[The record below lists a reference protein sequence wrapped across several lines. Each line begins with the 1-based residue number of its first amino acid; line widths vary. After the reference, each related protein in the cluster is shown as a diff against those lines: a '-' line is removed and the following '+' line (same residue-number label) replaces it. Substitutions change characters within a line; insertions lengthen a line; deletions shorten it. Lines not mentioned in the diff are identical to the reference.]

1 MSSKGILNTLF
12 YGNFVRQ
19 WLIALGVLVVVYVL
33 LLVLRRLVCAR
44 LEKVAK
50 RTTNLVDDL
59 LLEMV
64 KGTRPWFLFALAL
77 LAASQMLLLAP
88 RPERAFVRLVKL
100 VALVQAA
107 LWAASAVT
115 FWVQTHLDRRRSAG
129 DLAGV
134 STIRALGIGAKLIAW
149 LIAFIT
155 ALATYGVNI
164 AALVTGL
171 GVGGIALALAV
182 QNILGDLLAALAIIF
197 DKPFEIGDSI
207 TVDQISGTVEHIG
220 LKTTRIRSVSGEQII
235 ISNSELLKSRIRNYK
250 RMYERR
256 VAFTTDVSYGTS
268 EEQASRIPQ
277 IIREAVS
284 AQQPIRFDRSHFMA
298 YTDSSMRFETVYW
311 VLDPDYG
318 KFMDIQQAINLRLLN
333 RFREEKIEFA
343 YPARVVYL
351 KGQLDPSA

>member
-33 LLVLRRLVCAR
+33 LLLLRHLIIAR
-44 LEKVAK
+44 LERVAK
-50 RTTNLVDDL
+50 RTTNQIDDL
-59 LLEMV
+59 VLEIV
-64 KGTRPWFLFALAL
+64 RATRTWFLFALAL
-77 LAASQMLLLAP
+77 LAASEMLLLAP

-107 LWAASAVT
+107 LWATGSVT
-115 FWVQTHLDRRRSAG
+115 FWVQTHLDRRRAAG

-134 STIRALGIGAKLIAW
+134 STIRALGIGAKIVAW
-149 LIAFIT
+149 IVAFIT
-155 ALATYGVNI
+155 ALAAFGVNV

-197 DKPFEIGDSI
+197 DRPFDVGDSI
-207 TVDQISGTVEHIG
+207 VVDTMSGTVEHIG
-220 LKTTRIRSVSGEQII
+220 LKTTRVRSTSGEQIV

-256 VAFTTDVSYGTS
+256 VAFMTDVSYETPG
-268 EEQASRIPQ
+268 ELVAKIPQ
-277 IIREAVS
+277 IIRETVA
-284 AQQPIRFDRSHFMA
+284 AQQ
-298 YTDSSMRFETVYW
+298 
-311 VLDPDYG
+311 
-318 KFMDIQQAINLRLLN
+318 
-333 RFREEKIEFA
+333 
-343 YPARVVYL
+343 
-351 KGQLDPSA
+351 